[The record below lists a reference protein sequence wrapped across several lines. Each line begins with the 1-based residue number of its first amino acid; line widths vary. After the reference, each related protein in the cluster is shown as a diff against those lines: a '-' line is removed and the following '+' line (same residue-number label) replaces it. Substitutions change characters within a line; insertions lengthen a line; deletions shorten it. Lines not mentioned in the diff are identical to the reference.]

1 MAELDPAELATVL
14 DAADR
19 YLSDADWNAAYNL
32 LQPIDEGNAASGADL
47 GRLHFLLGEACRGL
61 DSLDAALTYYQAA
74 LANQSADDAAY
85 TRERI
90 QSINT
95 HDTAVQATADG
106 SVTGED
112 EANSVINSGHDA
124 LDRNDFDAARGWFEY
139 AWNGIQMTEAQV
151 AQAAI
156 GLARCSMAA
165 GALDDAEGYLQIAE
179 TRDPNYAD
187 TVDMYRQHLNDRRAG
202 ATLADDGVA
211 MTELDEINQSALQ
224 ASWDG
229 DYANAKRL
237 FEQMLES
244 SAVPATDRGRL
255 HRNVGVMQIYLHDY
269 EGARASFEEA
279 ARVGTPD
286 IQSLAQASLAQLD
299 ANARAE
305 DIVAGIDLSA
315 N

>member
-14 DAADR
+14 DSADR
-19 YLSDADWNAAYNL
+19 YLSDGDWNAAYNL
-32 LQPIDEGNAASGADL
+32 LQPVAEGNVATGAEL
-47 GRLHFLLGEACRGL
+47 GRVNFMLGEACVGL
-61 DSLDAALTYYQAA
+61 DARDAAMQYFEAA
-74 LANQSADDAAY
+74 LEHQSGDDASATRSRIHGLTVHDAADD
-85 TRERI
+85 
-90 QSINT
+90 
-95 HDTAVQATADG
+95 ATADG
-106 SVTGED
+106 VAGEH
-112 EANSVINSGHDA
+112 EASDVLFAAQEA
-124 LDRNDFDAARGWFEY
+124 LDRHDVEEAKRLFEH
-139 AWNGIQMTEAQV
+139 AWYGIQMTESQV
-151 AQAAI
+151 AMAAI
-156 GLARCSMAA
+156 GLAQCAMAH
-165 GALDDAEGYLQIAE
+165 GELDQAEGYLQVAE
-179 TRDPNYAD
+179 TRDPEYAG
-187 TVDMYRQHLNDRRAG
+187 TVAAYREHLNARRAG
-202 ATLADDGVA
+202 AGLGDDGVA

-244 SAVPATDRGRL
+244 SAVQATDRGRL

>member
-14 DAADR
+14 DSADR
-19 YLSDADWNAAYNL
+19 YLSDGDWNAAYNL
-32 LQPIDEGNAASGADL
+32 LQPVAEGNAATGAEL
-47 GRLHFLLGEACRGL
+47 GRVHFMLGEACVGL
-61 DSLDAALTYYQAA
+61 NSLDAAMMYYEAA
-74 LANQSADDAAY
+74 LQNQSGEDAAF
-85 TRERI
+85 TQQRI
-90 QSINT
+90 QSIHT
-95 HDTAVQATADG
+95 QDAATQATADG
-106 SVTGED
+106 VAGEN
-112 EANSVINSGHDA
+112 EAQSVIDSGYEA
-124 LDRNDFDAARGWFEY
+124 IDRNDFDAARAWFEH
-139 AWNGIQMTEAQV
+139 AWNGIQMSDMQIAL
-151 AQAAI
+151 AAI
-156 GLARCSMAA
+156 GLAKCAMAVNE
-165 GALDDAEGYLQIAE
+165 LDQAEGYLQIAE
-179 TRDPNYAD
+179 TRDHRYVEEVA
-187 TVDMYRQHLNDRRAG
+187 TYRQHLDARRTG
-202 ATLADDGVA
+202 ATLGDDGVA

>member
-14 DAADR
+14 DSADR
-19 YLSDADWNAAYNL
+19 YLSDYDYQSAYAL
-32 LQPIDEGNAASGADL
+32 LQPLSDANAVSGTDL
-47 GRLHFLLGEACRGL
+47 GRLNFMLGEACVGL
-61 DSLDAALTYYQAA
+61 EARDAAMQYFEAA
-74 LANQSADDAAY
+74 LEHQSADGASLTRSRMQALTVHDAA
-85 TRERI
+85 
-90 QSINT
+90 
-95 HDTAVQATADG
+95 DDATGDG
-106 SVTGED
+106 VTGQH
-112 EANSVINSGHDA
+112 EASDVLFAAQEA
-124 LDRNDFDAARGWFEY
+124 LDRQDVEEAKRLFEY
-139 AWNGIQMTEAQV
+139 AWNGIQMTESQV
-151 AQAAI
+151 AMAAI
-156 GLARCSMAA
+156 GLAQCAMAH
-165 GALDDAEGYLQIAE
+165 GELEDAEGYLQVAE
-179 TRDPNYAD
+179 TRDPQYAP
-187 TVDMYRQHLNDRRAG
+187 TVAAYRQHLDARRAG
-202 ATLADDGVA
+202 ATLGADGVA

-229 DYANAKRL
+229 DYANAKLL

>member
-14 DAADR
+14 DAADL
-19 YLSDADWNAAYNL
+19 YLGNADWNSAYSLLQPLSDASAVT
-32 LQPIDEGNAASGADL
+32 GADL
-47 GRLHFLLGEACRGL
+47 GRLDFMLGEACAGL
-61 DSLDAALTYYQAA
+61 GAFDAAMMHYEAALAHQTADDAALTRGRIE
-74 LANQSADDAAY
+74 SVRTRDAAV
-85 TRERI
+85 
-90 QSINT
+90 
-95 HDTAVQATADG
+95 DATADG
-106 SVTGED
+106 VSGES
-112 EANSVINSGHDA
+112 EATAALRSGQDA
-124 LDRNDFDAARGWFEY
+124 LDRHDVETARGWFEH
-139 AWNGIQMTEAQV
+139 AWNGVQMTEPQIAT
-151 AQAAI
+151 AAI
-156 GLARCSMAA
+156 GLAQCAMAE
-165 GALDDAEGYLQIAE
+165 GDLDRAEGYLQVAESRDPQSAE
-179 TRDPNYAD
+179 TIA
-187 TVDMYRQHLNDRRAG
+187 VYRQHLDARRAG
-202 ATLADDGVA
+202 ATLGDDGVA
-211 MTELDEINQSALQ
+211 MTELDEMNQSALQ

-229 DYANAKRL
+229 DYASAKRL

-244 SAVPATDRGRL
+244 SVVPATDRGRL

>member
-14 DAADR
+14 DAAQR
-19 YLSDADWNAAYNL
+19 YLDGADWDAAYNL
-32 LQPIDEGNAASGADL
+32 LFPLSEANTVTGSDL
-47 GRLHFLLGEACRGL
+47 GQLNFALGEACLGL
-61 DSLDAALTYYQAA
+61 GSLDAAIGYYEAA
-74 LANQSADDAAY
+74 LANQSGMAAETTRARIDAIRTHDAA
-85 TRERI
+85 
-90 QSINT
+90 
-95 HDTAVQATADG
+95 VGATADG
-106 SVTGED
+106 VAGEA
-112 EANSVINSGHDA
+112 EALTVLQAGQRA
-124 LDRNDFDAARGWFEY
+124 LERLDYEEARRWFQH
-139 AWNGIQMTEAQV
+139 AWDGIQMTELQIST
-151 AQAAI
+151 AAL
-156 GLARCSMAA
+156 GLAQCAMQA
-165 GALDDAEGYLQIAE
+165 GELDQAEGYLQVAEGRSEAHTETIAVLRE
-179 TRDPNYAD
+179 HIAG
-187 TVDMYRQHLNDRRAG
+187 RRAG
-202 ATLADDGVA
+202 SALGDDGVA

-244 SAVPATDRGRL
+244 NMTPATDRGRL

-286 IQSLAQASLAQLD
+286 IQSLAQASLVQLD

>member
-14 DAADR
+14 DSADR
-19 YLSDADWNAAYNL
+19 YLTDFDFNAAYNL
-32 LQPIDEGNAASGADL
+32 LQPIAEGGAAAGADL
-47 GRLHFLLGEACRGL
+47 GRVNFLLGEACVGL
-61 DSLDAALTYYQAA
+61 GARDAAMMYYEAA
-74 LANQSADDAAY
+74 LQHQSADDASL
-85 TRERI
+85 TRSRI
-90 QSINT
+90 HALGV
-95 HDTAVQATADG
+95 HDAAVDATADG
-106 SVTGED
+106 VAGQGEASD
-112 EANSVINSGHDA
+112 VLFAAQDA
-124 LDRNDFDAARGWFEY
+124 LDRQDVEEAKRLFEH
-139 AWNGIQMTEAQV
+139 AWNGIQMTESQIAM
-151 AQAAI
+151 AAI
-156 GLARCSMAA
+156 GLARCAMAH
-165 GALDDAEGYLQIAE
+165 GELDTAEGYLQIAE
-179 TRDPNYAD
+179 TRDPQYAG
-187 TVDMYRQHLNDRRAG
+187 TVGVYRQHLNARRAG
-202 ATLADDGVA
+202 GTLGDDGVA

-244 SAVPATDRGRL
+244 NMTPATDRGRL